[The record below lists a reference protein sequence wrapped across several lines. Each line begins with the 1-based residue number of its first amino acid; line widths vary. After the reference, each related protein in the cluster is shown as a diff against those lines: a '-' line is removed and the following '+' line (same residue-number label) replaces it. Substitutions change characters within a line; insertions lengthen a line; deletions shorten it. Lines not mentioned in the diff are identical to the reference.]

1 MWFDRRLVKR
11 KTTRGAVTQK
21 AAVKA
26 ARKPAKKVAR
36 KAPAAKKKKKKKARS
51 KWVALVAKQKHGLM
65 LAAAHGPVLN
75 VAHFVA
81 DEPIIGGWWAH
92 PKGKAIFAALSELD
106 DSDEIHGFKL
116 FEGKI
121 TFAHRKVWPALVR
134 LGREGV
140 IAGDLLALIE
150 SSGERNV
157 IVPFPEWVD
166 AETAAAADA
175 LSLAEARAA
184 VPFFE

>member
-1 MWFDRRLVKR
+1 
-11 KTTRGAVTQK
+11 
-21 AAVKA
+21 VKA
-26 ARKPAKKVAR
+26 TRKPAKKVAR
-36 KAPAAKKKKKKKARS
+36 KAPPATKTKKKKPAKKPKPRS

-140 IAGDLLALIE
+140 IAGELLALIE

-175 LSLAEARAA
+175 LSLADARAA